1 MHSIEELHQIIDQAI
16 EKNLDIKSPRELY
29 EPIEYILGIGGK
41 RIRPLIVLM
50 GNQMFNGLI
59 EDAVKPAIAMEY
71 FHNFTLMHD
80 DIMDSAPLRRGKE
93 AVHIKYSINSAILSG
108 DTMLIRAYELLE
120 DLPNDVFKEAIRL
133 FNKTAIELCEGQQYD
148 VNYETQKEISFED
161 YYKMIKGKTA
171 VLVGDCLKLGALI
184 AGAPKEEADRLYEI
198 GLNLGIAYQ
207 LKDDYLDVFGTSV
220 KIGKKH
226 AGDIYENKKTIL
238 FVTALQNADAKE
250 RDELLYWYN
259 IKAENIDKVY
269 AVEKLYRKLKVNKQI
284 AQLIKDYTKKAK
296 QLIDE
301 VAVAEE
307 KKYYLRELSEMLI
320 DRQE

>member
-1 MHSIEELHQIIDQAI
+1 MC
-16 EKNLDIKSPRELY
+16 
-29 EPIEYILGIGGK
+29 
-41 RIRPLIVLM
+41 IR
-50 GNQMFNGLI
+50 
-59 EDAVKPAIAMEY
+59 
-71 FHNFTLMHD
+71 
-80 DIMDSAPLRRGKE
+80 
-93 AVHIKYSINSAILSG
+93 
-108 DTMLIRAYELLE
+108 
-120 DLPNDVFKEAIRL
+120 
-133 FNKTAIELCEGQQYD
+133 
-148 VNYETQKEISFED
+148 
-161 YYKMIKGKTA
+161 
-171 VLVGDCLKLGALI
+171 
-184 AGAPKEEADRLYEI
+184 DR
-198 GLNLGIAYQ
+198 
-207 LKDDYLDVFGTSV
+207 
-220 KIGKKH
+220 H

-301 VAVAEE
+301 VAVTEE

>member
-1 MHSIEELHQIIDQAI
+1 MHSIEELHEIIDQAI

-93 AVHIKYSINSAILSG
+93 AVHIKYGINSAILSG

-171 VLVGDCLKLGALI
+171 VLVGACLKLGALI

-301 VAVAEE
+301 VAVTEE